1 MRRPLRRAT
10 GAGLVAVAVALLGGC
25 APPRPNFLLVTLDT
39 TRADAIGAWSGRA
52 GVTPHL
58 DALAGE
64 AVRFDRA
71 YSVTPLTIPAHSSI
85 MTGLYPPRHGVRDNG
100 DYFLGDD
107 ADTLAERLAGSGYRT
122 AAAVAAEVTSHHWGF
137 AQGFDAFFDDMG
149 ATQRDRWRV
158 SRPGGAVVDDALGW
172 LGGQPADAPWFLWVH
187 LFDAHAP
194 YEPPEPYAA
203 RFPGDPY
210 RGEVAYADSQ
220 VGRLLDALAARA
232 DYDHTWIVV
241 VADHGEGLGEH
252 GEATHGVLLYDPT
265 VHVPL
270 IVRPPGGRA
279 AVVSTPTSLVDLVP
293 TLLTLAGLPASG
305 LDGRNLVPQLRGD
318 PPDPSESDR
327 DVYAESLYAW
337 HHYGWAPQRALI
349 GGVDTL
355 IDSTTPE
362 LYAAADRRQGAD
374 LAPADPARVAA
385 RRVRLEALYAGLAPA
400 GTAHATDLSADQ
412 RAQLEALGYVTG
424 DVPAP
429 EGPLPAGLPDPRTHL
444 ASLGRV
450 DAARQ
455 AVQRGDL
462 TDARAQLEAVLVAE
476 PGLADPQLLLAQVLL
491 RLGELD
497 AAEARLRALDAA
509 HPGAGPRTLLGSLVL
524 QRGRPAEAVEV
535 LRSALETD
543 PYLLS
548 AWIPYLHALLAVSDP
563 SFGAEVARARAA
575 LPTSTEIGGLAAFAA
590 AIRGDVATAAP
601 LVDAALAANPNQPLL
616 HHARGL
622 VLAAAGKPNEA
633 EASFDEEVRL
643 FPPAVASR
651 RERVKIYADERR
663 YEEQLAELAFLG
675 TLQPGDPATL
685 HSEAQALF
693 NLGRYPEADRVV
705 AECRSVAPTY
715 AGCAMLEAN
724 VLDKMGRAAEA
735 QRAYRRALG
744 LAGQAPPGAPA
755 TAPPSP

>member
-1 MRRPLRRAT
+1 M
-10 GAGLVAVAVALLGGC
+10 
-25 APPRPNFLLVTLDT
+25 
-39 TRADAIGAWSGRA
+39 
-52 GVTPHL
+52 
-58 DALAGE
+58 
-64 AVRFDRA
+64 
-71 YSVTPLTIPAHSSI
+71 
-85 MTGLYPPRHGVRDNG
+85 
-100 DYFLGDD
+100 
-107 ADTLAERLAGSGYRT
+107 
-122 AAAVAAEVTSHHWGF
+122 
-137 AQGFDAFFDDMG
+137 
-149 ATQRDRWRV
+149 
-158 SRPGGAVVDDALGW
+158 
-172 LGGQPADAPWFLWVH
+172 
-187 LFDAHAP
+187 
-194 YEPPEPYAA
+194 
-203 RFPGDPY
+203 
-210 RGEVAYADSQ
+210 
-220 VGRLLDALAARA
+220 GRLLDALAARA
-232 DYDHTWIVV
+232 DYDRTWIIV

-293 TLLTLAGLPASG
+293 TVLALAGLPAAG
-305 LDGRNLVPQLRGD
+305 LDGRSLVPQLSGA
-318 PPDPSESDR
+318 PPDPVDADR

-337 HHYGWAPQRALI
+337 HHFGWAPQRALI
-349 GGVDTL
+349 GSDDTL

-362 LYAAADRRQGAD
+362 LYAAADGRQARD
-374 LAPADPARVAA
+374 LATHDPARVTA
-385 RRVRLEALYAGLAPA
+385 RRASLDALYAGLTPA
-400 GTAHATDLSADQ
+400 GTAQATDLSTEQ
-412 RAQLEALGYVTG
+412 RAQLEALGYVAG
-424 DVPAP
+424 DGASPG
-429 EGPLPAGLPDPRTHL
+429 GPLPTGLPDPRTHL

-462 TDARAQLEAVLVAE
+462 ADARTQLESVLVAE

-491 RLGELD
+491 RLGDLD

-524 QRGRPAEAVEV
+524 QRGRPAEAVLV

-548 AWIPYLHALLAVSDP
+548 AWVPYLHALLAVSDP
-563 SFGAEVARARAA
+563 AFGEEVARARGA
-575 LPTSTEIGGLAAFAA
+575 LPTSTEIGGLAGFAA
-590 AIRGDVATAAP
+590 AIRGDTAAAAP

-622 VLAAAGKPNEA
+622 VLAAAGNPNEA
-633 EASFDEEVRL
+633 EASFDEEIRL

-651 RERVKIYADERR
+651 RERVKLYADEGR
-663 YEEQLAELAFLG
+663 YEEQLAELAVLT
-675 TLQPGDPATL
+675 TLQPADPTTL

-693 NLGRYPEADRVV
+693 NLGRYPEAGQVV
-705 AECRSVAPTY
+705 ADCRSVAPAY

-724 VLDKMGRAAEA
+724 VLDKLGRAEEA

-744 LAGQAPPGAPA
+744 LAGQAVPAPVRV